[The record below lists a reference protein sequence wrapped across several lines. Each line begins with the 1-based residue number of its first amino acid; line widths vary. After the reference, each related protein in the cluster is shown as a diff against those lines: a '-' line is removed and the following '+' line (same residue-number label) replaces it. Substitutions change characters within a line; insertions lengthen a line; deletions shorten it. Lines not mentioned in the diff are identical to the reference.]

1 MLLPRPA
8 RCMCTPRRAVLLFR
22 GIKSLL
28 NFRPV
33 YYVPPRGDVFGTSVL
48 ILQIIGVLPHIQPPD
63 RIMPIHHR
71 TVLVRRRNNLDP
83 ATLLDQPRPARPEA
97 RRRRRVEFL
106 FERIEAA
113 ERLVNRLCNI
123 PAWRPSGLRR

>member
-33 YYVPPRGDVFGTSVL
+33 YYVPPRGDVLGTSVL
-48 ILQIIGVLPHIQPPD
+48 IPQIIGVLPHIQPHD
-63 RIMPIHHR
+63 RIMPLPLR
-71 TVLVRRRNNLDP
+71 TVLVRRRNNQEP
-83 ATLLDQPRPARPEA
+83 AALLDQPRPARPEA
-97 RRRRRVEFL
+97 RSR
-106 FERIEAA
+106 
-113 ERLVNRLCNI
+113 
-123 PAWRPSGLRR
+123 